1 MGLVESVLFQIV
13 KDKGNEC
20 IFIWGIIFLESK
32 KEGGREKCIDENSF
46 LFQVL
51 DGIIGLEY
59 LKLEI
64 I

>member
-1 MGLVESVLFQIV
+1 MGLVESALFQIA

-20 IFIWGIIFLESK
+20 TLIWGIIFLESK

-46 LFQVL
+46 LLQAP
-51 DGIIGLEY
+51 DGTTGPEHP
-59 LKLEI
+59 KLEI